1 VVAAVAVRLFKEM
14 AVPVELSLHLGQAL
28 RVMPPL
34 GVTGVAVAA
43 VPLVTRLPKVLL
55 EEPAK

>member
-14 AVPVELSLHLGQAL
+14 AVPVEISLHLGQAL

-34 GVTGVAVAA
+34 GVTGVEAV
-43 VPLVTRLPKVLL
+43 VELPVTRLPKVLL
-55 EEPAK
+55 EERAK